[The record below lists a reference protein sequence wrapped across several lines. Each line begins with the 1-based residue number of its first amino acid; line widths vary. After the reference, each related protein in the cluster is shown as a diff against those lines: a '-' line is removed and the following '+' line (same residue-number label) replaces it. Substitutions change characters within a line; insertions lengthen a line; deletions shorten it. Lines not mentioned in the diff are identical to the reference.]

1 MSFRRPKF
9 DDLPEEEKATFG
21 NGVGAGWMPG
31 RLRNFITERMN
42 WFFEKASW
50 RHHDFGYAIGG
61 DELDR
66 WRADFKFLC
75 AMLKDAMTQSKRK
88 DEVKR
93 SQLLGLIRIPIALIV
108 SVLFFLGVL
117 FFGWS
122 SFNYRQGYATTQDA
136 LKVFVEQRA
145 ERRGHGA

>member
-31 RLRNFITERMN
+31 WLRNFITERMN

-61 DELDR
+61 DEFDR

-75 AMLKDAMTQSKRK
+75 AMLKDALTQSL
-88 DEVKR
+88 VPGIV
-93 SQLLGLIRIPIALIV
+93 SIPLALII